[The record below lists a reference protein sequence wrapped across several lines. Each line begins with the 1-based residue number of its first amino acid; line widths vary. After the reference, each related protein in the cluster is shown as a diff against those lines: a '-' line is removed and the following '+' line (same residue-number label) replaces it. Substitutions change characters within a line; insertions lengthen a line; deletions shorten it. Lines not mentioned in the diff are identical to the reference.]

1 MIRFLNRDAFGIGA
15 IGLAVLVF
23 ATPCLRAEDADNVR
37 PATSPEDFKQ
47 RYAELAAKAG
57 EVEKEVSALNRELNA
72 RYEEIDR
79 NDEIQALRKPAT
91 ETRDAA
97 ATFLKTD
104 ATLVGRR
111 QAREKALAE
120 VEAARR
126 KLLDA
131 TDAAQALNKQRTDV
145 EIKDTVLAFK
155 IREADFVME
164 RHVLPRLY
172 RDHEDLAAARSR
184 KETLGRQI
192 QQARSNAENNSKE
205 LKDLRAEADKARAAS
220 DAVRPVVSNDLT
232 KVRAEKEAALRA
244 LTAETLKDEEKAVTD
259 ARNNAAKIRANITA
273 RDSEVLAMTNKLA
286 DLNKQNADLK
296 LLRSQKQ
303 AALLALRAKAPGTGD
318 KTPAGAGNNAS
329 PVSTNAAAEQ
339 DVAALTG
346 KIAELDK
353 QRTELDYQIAQTEF
367 QLKEG
372 VGRRIGC
379 DPEVRKAEAAATD
392 AEKAR
397 RAKEEFSV
405 AIAAA
410 RAELETL
417 RRKIGELEA
426 AASATPEVAAARADR
441 AAKEKLLGDLRA
453 KLAADAVAGLAPSL
467 DEASKAE
474 EALRVKKLAEDEEA
488 RGLNRIKEEAAKER
502 SAAGTRRQ
510 EVDTELRKL
519 YDKTADIESIKALSA
534 AADAASK
541 AYDQAYATSD
551 IQKLLEAQAKAAESL
566 SKKTAELR
574 KADEK
579 CSALSA
585 RIAAARQ
592 RAAEIN
598 ALIKDL
604 GK

>member
-1 MIRFLNRDAFGIGA
+1 MVRFSSMRDFKIGA
-15 IGLAVLVF
+15 IRIAASVF
-23 ATPCLRAEDADNVR
+23 AASCLRAEDAENAN
-37 PATSPEDFKQ
+37 PATSPEEFKQ
-47 RYAELAAKAG
+47 RYAALAAKAG

-91 ETRDAA
+91 ETREAV

-104 ATLVGRR
+104 ATLVGLK

-131 TDAAQALNKQRTDV
+131 TDEAQALNKQRTDI
-145 EIKDTVLAFK
+145 EIKDTALAFK
-155 IREADFVME
+155 SREADFAVE

-192 QQARSNAENNSKE
+192 QQARSDAENKSAE
-205 LKDLRAEADKARAAS
+205 LKDLRAEVDKARAAS

-259 ARNNAAKIRANITA
+259 ARSNAAKIRADVTA
-273 RDSEVLAMTNKLA
+273 RDPEAVALTGKVAE
-286 DLNKQNADLK
+286 LNKQRAELK
-296 LLRSQKQ
+296 KTGDDKQALLR
-303 AALLALRAKAPGTGD
+303 ALRAKAPADTTAGD
-318 KTPAGAGNNAS
+318 KEA
-329 PVSTNAAAEQ
+329 
-339 DVAALTG
+339 AALTESLS
-346 KIAELDK
+346 ELDK
-353 QRTELDYQIAQTEF
+353 QRAELDYQIARTEF

-379 DPEVRKAEAAATD
+379 DPEVRKAEAAVTD

-397 RAKEEFSV
+397 RAKEEASV
-405 AIAAA
+405 VTAAA
-410 RAELETL
+410 RVELEAL

-426 AASATPEVAAARADR
+426 TANAMPEVAAARADR

-453 KLAADAVAGLAPSL
+453 KLAADAVAGLNPAFE
-467 DEASKAE
+467 EASKVE
-474 EALRVKKLAEDEEA
+474 EALRVKKLAEDDEA
-488 RGLNRIKEEAAKER
+488 KGLNRTKEEAAQER
-502 SAAGTRRQ
+502 SAVGARRQ
-510 EVDTELRKL
+510 AIDAELRKL

-541 AYDQAYATSD
+541 AYDQAYATSE
-551 IQKLLEAQAKAAESL
+551 IQKLLEAQSKAADSL
-566 SKKTAELR
+566 SRKITELR
-574 KADEK
+574 KADEN
-579 CSALSA
+579 CSALNA

-592 RAAEIN
+592 KAGEIN